1 MENNSS
7 QDSSNS
13 FYFVK
18 LYTCWFAEYNY
29 LTYLLNK
36 VKHLVIVDYGIAPQ
50 SLHIS
55 LSMVSIHIRRKQIG
69 VYWFKLIYW
78 KFSDLIQVSLVN

>member
-18 LYTCWFAEYNY
+18 LYICWFAEYNY

-36 VKHLVIVDYGIAPQ
+36 V
-50 SLHIS
+50 ST
-55 LSMVSIHIRRKQIG
+55 
-69 VYWFKLIYW
+69 KLLW
-78 KFSDLIQVSLVN
+78 TTVSLRSHFILAYLWYQSIFDENKLAFTDSN

>member
-18 LYTCWFAEYNY
+18 LYICWFAEYNY

-36 VKHLVIVDYGIAPQ
+36 VKH
-50 SLHIS
+50 
-55 LSMVSIHIRRKQIG
+55 
-69 VYWFKLIYW
+69 
-78 KFSDLIQVSLVN
+78 